1 PDSLAERLA
10 LFESSAR
17 FFQHG
22 KAELFREESWVQV
35 LIGQGLRM
43 RYDPMV
49 DMIDAGE
56 LARFMDD
63 MVEVIADV
71 AGAMPMQ
78 QSFIDR

>member
-1 PDSLAERLA
+1 
-10 LFESSAR
+10 
-17 FFQHG
+17 
-22 KAELFREESWVQV
+22 V

-78 QSFIDR
+78 HRSPLQGAAAAWCCRIGTAGNKQQHFRQR